1 MRLKPGQRRYAMP
14 AEFASYVVCLV
25 GSDHP
30 EPLAHF
36 LARNDAAGYARKRIN
51 SRDIQR
57 AYLFG
62 VATTATGAAFTRVLR
77 GDAALVETVV
87 RGTLQA
93 QTGADSEAGLGTGAT
108 SGTEAIRKFL
118 GYH

>member
-1 MRLKPGQRRYAMP
+1 MQSDY
-14 AEFASYVVCLV
+14 ASYVVSVV
-25 GSDHP
+25 GAGDP

-36 LARNDAAGYARKRIN
+36 LARTDAAGFARKRIN
-51 SRDIQR
+51 IRDFQR

-77 GDAALVETVV
+77 GDADLVETVL

-93 QTGADSEAGLGTGAT
+93 QTEADATRAWEQAREAG
-108 SGTEAIRKFL
+108 SEAIRKFL
-118 GYH
+118 GYR